1 MWVDISGILRSKVNV
16 GPSSGTVICLQSWY
30 LSVKDGPG
38 AGYPPWL
45 RFIHLCVFIPELA
58 VVHGRDEGWGF
69 PEWLLWQ

>member
-1 MWVDISGILRSKVNV
+1 MSAPALGLCCVYRV
-16 GPSSGTVICLQSWY
+16 GY

-38 AGYPPWL
+38 VVYPPWL